1 MKLSKSVRTVIAA
14 IAVAVLSFTA
24 SADTTREV
32 TFTVSPKMSCA
43 NCEKKIKTNLR
54 FEKGVKKINTS
65 IPAQKVNITYN
76 PEKTSEESLVKA
88 LKKIGYDATV
98 VKAAKNSEASSS
110 AVKSAKNK

>member
-1 MKLSKSVRTVIAA
+1 MKLSKNIVTVIAA
-14 IAVAVLSFTA
+14 IAVAVFSFTA
-24 SADTTREV
+24 AADTTREV

-54 FEKGVKKINTS
+54 FEKGVKKIYTS

-98 VKAAKNSEASSS
+98 VKAAKNTSQA
-110 AVKSAKNK
+110 AGKSAKSK